1 MNNPKIVET
10 NRFGVKRR
18 LLIEGWRG
26 INHSIAMVNQ
36 HQILALLRA
45 GEMDVYHRD
54 LPFYMP
60 HWNPK
65 DNGAGFKDEDAQ
77 RIAALNDLADEDAD
91 FCFRISAPVPA
102 PRVSR
107 AKTLTYIVTEFGLEK
122 SSFIAPAIAMDAY
135 NSGEDLVVTPSRW
148 SRDRILD
155 FGMNE
160 AGVRVVPHGVD
171 HSVFFPLEQE
181 ERTVL
186 RKNLGIDKD
195 VIVFLNVGAPI
206 WNKGIDLLLMAFA
219 QVHQK
224 TPRTRLIIKDGSQLY
239 GIGFQ
244 SILSKFA
251 QDHPSLVSQSLI
263 ESISV
268 VSGNITQGQLAQ
280 LYGVCDCYVTPY
292 RAEGFNLPA
301 LEALACGRPLIVSSG
316 GATDD
321 FCHGAAVSRI
331 PSAFRR
337 GPLGG
342 YSAACWVEPY
352 VPALVELMGEAVARG
367 PIYPNLQTAA
377 VEQSQSYSWDRV
389 TNSLVGLYDVIF

>member
-1 MNNPKIVET
+1 MNNSNLAGK
-10 NRFGVKRR
+10 NRSGAKYR

-26 INHSIAMVNQ
+26 ISHSIAMVNQ
-36 HQILALLRA
+36 HQILALLRT
-45 GEMDVYHRD
+45 GVMDLYHRD
-54 LPFYMP
+54 LPFFMT
-60 HWNPK
+60 HWNTQN
-65 DNGAGFKDEDAQ
+65 NGAGFKDEDTR
-77 RIAALNDLADEDAD
+77 RIAALMDLPDEDAD
-91 FCFRISAPVPA
+91 FCFRISSPVPA

-107 AKTLTYIVTEFGLEK
+107 AKTLTFMVTEFGLEK
-122 SSFIAPAIAMDAY
+122 NSFMAPTTLMSDY
-135 NSGEDLVVTPSRW
+135 TRDGDLVVTPSRW
-148 SRDRILD
+148 SRDRLID
-155 FGMNE
+155 FGLDE

-171 HSVFFPLEQE
+171 HSVFFPLEQG
-181 ERTVL
+181 ERTTL
-186 RKNLGIDKD
+186 RENFGIGPD

-206 WNKGIDLLLMAFA
+206 WNKGMDLLLLAFA
-219 QVHQK
+219 HVHQK
-224 TPRTRLIIKDGSQLY
+224 TPQTRLIIKDGSQLY

-244 SILSKFA
+244 SILNQFVE
-251 QDHPSLVSQSLI
+251 DHPSLVSQSLI

-280 LYGVCDCYVTPY
+280 LYGVCDCYVAPY

-301 LEALACGRPLIVSSG
+301 LEALATGRPVIVSSG

-342 YSAACWVEPY
+342 HAAASWVEPY
-352 VPALVELMGEAVARG
+352 LPALVELMVEAVARG

-377 VEQSQSYSWDRV
+377 VEQTQSLSWDRV
-389 TNSLVGLYDVIF
+389 TKSLIELYGDDF